1 MPYRLLF
8 AVIGACLGFASS
20 GIASAAEIERVD
32 PPFWWQGFEHTGL
45 QLMVT
50 GPGVGRSQPSIDY
63 PGITLLRSVA
73 VTSPN
78 YLFVYLD
85 IGPEAKPGSF
95 DITFESEGRQLA
107 YRYDLRAR
115 NEDPE
120 HTRSFTA
127 ADAIYLITPDR
138 FANGDP
144 GNDDH
149 PELADKAN
157 RDDDYGRHGGDLA
170 GIVANLD
177 YLHDL
182 GFTQLWLNPI
192 LENAMPE
199 SSYHGYATTDFYRVD
214 PRYGNNA
221 EYRRL
226 VAEARARGIGVIMDM
241 IVNHVGSRHPWM
253 ADMPTSDWISHDGEF
268 KATNHARTT
277 HQDPYA
283 STLDKS
289 GMTDGWFVAAMPD
302 LNQRNPLLADYLI
315 QNAIWWI
322 ENVGLAGIRMDT
334 LPYPDKSF
342 LAEWSRRI
350 VTEYPHLNI
359 VGEEWSTSPAVVSY
373 WQRGKVNGD
382 AYVTYLPSLFDF
394 PGQAALANAFVGDY
408 AAWEGPWYRLYQ
420 VLGSDHLYPDPFN
433 LVIMVDNHDMNRIYT
448 QVDEDYALYRMA
460 MVYLATMRGIPQVYY
475 GTEILLSHPGTD
487 SHGALRMD
495 FPGGWPGDR
504 SNGFTGQGLRR
515 DQRDAQALIRKL
527 FNWRKRAEVV
537 HHGKLMHYA
546 PIDRQ
551 VYAYFRYDDED
562 TVMVIMNRGDESIE
576 VDTSRFDERIGGRRF
591 ATDVLSGKRFDVE
604 RSIVLEPKSVLLLE
618 IED

>member
-20 GIASAAEIERVD
+20 GIGSAAEIERVD

-50 GPGVGRSQPSIDY
+50 GPGIGRSQPSIDY
-63 PGITLLRSVA
+63 PGITLSRSVA

-107 YRYDLRAR
+107 YRYDLHAR

-170 GIVANLD
+170 GIVANLN

-253 ADMPTSDWISHDGEF
+253 ADMPTSDWISHGGEF

-277 HQDPYA
+277 HHDPYA
-283 STLDKS
+283 SAFDKS

-433 LVIMVDNHDMNRIYT
+433 LVIMADNHDMNRIYT

-515 DQRDAQALIRKL
+515 DQREAQALIRKL

-591 ATDVLSGKRFDVE
+591 ATDVLGGKRFDIE